1 MKNFS
6 EALATKPNL
15 KLTINLVLTPIGE
28 NIPCRVSINNET
40 VFDQNIS
47 SVQTITGDIDLLD
60 PIDIRIKIQ
69 REHPQAI
76 QVMLV
81 VDGWEV
87 LPKYQHHA
95 NPPTDYIDTDKEWQ
109 LSIPEFHTWYHT
121 ITGQGDIF

>member
-109 LSIPEFHTWYHT
+109 LSIPEFHTWYHK

>member
-15 KLTINLVLTPIGE
+15 KLTINLVLTPTGE
-28 NIPCRVSINNET
+28 NIPCQVLVNNES
-40 VFDQNIS
+40 VFDDTIS
-47 SVQTITGDIDLLD
+47 SIKTITGDIDLLD

-87 LPKYQHHA
+87 IPKYQHHA
-95 NPPTDYIDTDKEWQ
+95 NPPTDYIDTNEEW
-109 LSIPEFHTWYHT
+109 SFTIPEFHAWYHT

>member
-15 KLTINLVLTPIGE
+15 KLTIKLVLTPIGE
-28 NIPCRVSINNET
+28 NIPCWVSINNET

-47 SVQTITGDIDLLD
+47 NVQTITGDIDLLD
-60 PIDIRIKIQ
+60 PINIRIKIQ

-81 VDGWEV
+81 VDGYEV
-87 LPKYQHHA
+87 LPKYLHCA
-95 NPPTDYIDTDKEWQ
+95 TPPINYIDTNEEWSF
-109 LSIPEFHTWYHT
+109 SIPEFYAWHHT

>member
-15 KLTINLVLTPIGE
+15 KLTINLILTPVGKD
-28 NIPCRVSINNET
+28 IPCEVSVNNET
-40 VFDQNIS
+40 VFDQSIS
-47 SVQTITGDIDLLD
+47 SIQTITGDVDLLD
-60 PIDIRIKIQ
+60 PIDIRVKIQ

-76 QVMLV
+76 QVILV

-87 LPKYQHHA
+87 IPKYQHHA
-95 NPPTDYIDTDKEWQ
+95 NPPTNYINTNEEWS
-109 LSIPEFHTWYHT
+109 LSIPEFYSWYHK

>member
-87 LPKYQHHA
+87 IPKYLHCA
-95 NPPTDYIDTDKEWQ
+95 TPPTNYIDTNKEWR
-109 LSIPEFHTWYHT
+109 LSIPEFYSWHHK

>member
-1 MKNFS
+1 MNNFL

-15 KLTINLVLTPIGE
+15 KLTINLVLTPVGE
-28 NIPCRVSINNET
+28 NIPCEVLVNGET
-40 VFDQNIS
+40 VFDDNIS
-47 SVQTITGDIDLLD
+47 SIQTITGDIDLLD
-60 PIDIRIKIQ
+60 PLNIQIKIQ

-81 VDGWEV
+81 VDGYEV

-95 NPPTDYIDTDKEWQ
+95 NPPTNYIDTNKEWS
-109 LSIPEFHTWYHT
+109 LSIPEFYSWYHK

>member
-15 KLTINLVLTPIGE
+15 KLTINLVLTPTGE
-28 NIPCRVSINNET
+28 NIPCQVLVNNES
-40 VFDQNIS
+40 VFDDTIS
-47 SVQTITGDIDLLD
+47 SIKTITGDIDLLD

-69 REHPQAI
+69 RKHPQAI

-87 LPKYQHHA
+87 IPKYQHHA
-95 NPPTDYIDTDKEWQ
+95 NSSTDYIDTNEEW
-109 LSIPEFHTWYHT
+109 SFTIPEFHAWYHS

>member
-109 LSIPEFHTWYHT
+109 LSIPEFYSWYHK

>member
-15 KLTINLVLTPIGE
+15 KLTINLVLTPTGE
-28 NIPCRVSINNET
+28 NIPCQVLVNNES
-40 VFDQNIS
+40 VFDDTIS
-47 SVQTITGDIDLLD
+47 SIKTITGDIDLLD

-69 REHPQAI
+69 RKHPQAI

-87 LPKYQHHA
+87 IPKYQHHA
-95 NPPTDYIDTDKEWQ
+95 NPPTNYIDTNEEW
-109 LSIPEFHTWYHT
+109 SFTIPEFHAWYHT

>member
-6 EALATKPNL
+6 EALAIKPNL
-15 KLTINLVLTPIGE
+15 KLTINLVLTPVGE
-28 NIPCRVSINNET
+28 NIPCWVSVNNET

-76 QVMLV
+76 QLMLV

-95 NPPTDYIDTDKEWQ
+95 TPSTDYIDTDEEWS
-109 LSIPEFHTWYHT
+109 LSIPEFYAWFHK